1 MRHWQILKR
10 EDGIESIC
18 KRCIH
23 FFTEESGEIDCERW
37 LEPEWNDDTEEWEC
51 DLFLDVEEV
60 DLRARAREEDLQVE
74 RAIEDWKGVSD
85 DY

>member
-1 MRHWQILKR
+1 MKR
-10 EDGIESIC
+10 KDGIESSC

-23 FFTEESGEIDCERW
+23 FVTEESGEIDCERW

-51 DLFLDVEEV
+51 DLFRDAEEV
-60 DLRARAREEDLQVE
+60 DLRAREREEDLQVE